1 MSKTMLNATNHQTYH
16 DLIRLIESQSGGDPA
31 IARNFITYALSANGL
46 VERGWTPVHSEAALV
61 TYRLQQE
68 RLAIEPDTLAHFI
81 RGSEYGTYYVQESW
95 LHQTRHLHRVPREQ
109 MAMGID
115 KSFYGADLVHGSVY
129 IEDGKEK
136 VRVERSKR
144 INIDYAR
151 YGKNFPWR
159 FMMKGSLWISK

>member
-1 MSKTMLNATNHQTYH
+1 MLTAGPG
-16 DLIRLIESQSGGDPA
+16 RL
-31 IARNFITYALSANGL
+31 T
-46 VERGWTPVHSEAALV
+46 
-61 TYRLQQE
+61 
-68 RLAIEPDTLAHFI
+68 
-81 RGSEYGTYYVQESW
+81 
-95 LHQTRHLHRVPREQ
+95 

-136 VRVERSKR
+136 AQVERSKR

-159 FMMKGSLWISK
+159 FTMKGSLWISK